1 MGKSRFH
8 GLYLQN
14 TGHPLYFSFV
24 TYTRKRESR
33 WSPVEIWVKM
43 RSTSIRLF
51 LISFYLHQKGSLGGP
66 MLIFSQSDMMM
77 SRLLL
82 QRKRGSGIQ
91 HEYLI
96 EIKQDSWNESMDSA
110 LSRLRAVMSDESW
123 KGSPIH
129 HFE

>member
-1 MGKSRFH
+1 M
-8 GLYLQN
+8 
-14 TGHPLYFSFV
+14 V
-24 TYTRKRESR
+24 AC
-33 WSPVEIWVKM
+33 EIWVKM

-82 QRKRGSGIQ
+82 QGNEGQVS

-110 LSRLRAVMSDESW
+110 LSRLRAVMSDASW

>member
-14 TGHPLYFSFV
+14 TGHRCIFPLSPIPANA
-24 TYTRKRESR
+24 KE

-51 LISFYLHQKGSLGGP
+51 DFLLFASKGSSGGP

-82 QRKRGSGIQ
+82 QETRVSIQ

-123 KGSPIH
+123 KGSPTH